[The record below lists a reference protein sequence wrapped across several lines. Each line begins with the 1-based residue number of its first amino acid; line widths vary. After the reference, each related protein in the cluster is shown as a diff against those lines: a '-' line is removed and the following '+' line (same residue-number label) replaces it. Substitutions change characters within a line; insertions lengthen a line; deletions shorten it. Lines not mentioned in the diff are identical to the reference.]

1 MRVIYWARL
10 GLARAALTDGLRA
23 VPGCD
28 LVVVE
33 KVDELL
39 AALPQAE
46 ALVLYD
52 APQPDARRVV
62 AAIAANAANA
72 ANAASEGGRLRWMHF
87 VSAGREGFEAAGLPP
102 GPAIT
107 YAAGAVAPTVAEHA
121 MALLLALARRVPE
134 MVAQAAEHRWDRG
147 LAVRAL
153 SLEGRTMAIVG
164 MGHIG
169 VGVARR
175 AKAFGMTTI
184 GLSRRTA
191 ADPSLDESLP
201 LGELRAALA
210 RADVVVIAIALV
222 AETRHLIGRAEL
234 AACRP
239 GALLI
244 NVARGGIVDQA
255 ALVQALH
262 SGQIGGAGLDVAT
275 PEPLPADDPLWAAP
289 NVLIAP
295 HFGGSGSAASL
306 ARLAD
311 GAVANLRRLLAGQD
325 LQHQVQAGLH

>member
-28 LVVVE
+28 LIVVE

-52 APQPDARRVV
+52 APLPDARRVV
-62 AAIAANAANA
+62 AAIAAQEAQ
-72 ANAASEGGRLRWMHF
+72 GRGRLRWMHF

-121 MALLLALARRVPE
+121 MALLLAMARRVPE
-134 MVAQAAEHRWDRG
+134 MVAQAGERRWDRG
-147 LAVRAL
+147 LAVRAM

-169 VGVARR
+169 QGLARR

-184 GLSRRTA
+184 GLSRRAA
-191 ADPSLDESLP
+191 ADPALDESLP
-201 LGELRAALA
+201 LNQLRPALA
-210 RADVVVIAIALV
+210 RADVVVLAIALV
-222 AETRHLIGRAEL
+222 AETRHLIGRDEL
-234 AACRP
+234 AACRR
-239 GALLI
+239 GALLV
-244 NVARGGIVDQA
+244 NVSRGGIIDQA
-255 ALVQALH
+255 ALVEALH
-262 SGQIGGAGLDVAT
+262 SGQIGGAGLDVTT

-311 GAVANLRRLLAGQD
+311 GATANLRRLLSGQALQD
-325 LQHQVQAGLH
+325 LVQAGRH